1 MEKNIIYNE
10 DCLIGMKII
19 PDASIDCIICDLP
32 YGVLNKN
39 NRLASWDKIIPLNIL
54 WKEYERI
61 IKQNGAIIL
70 FSQGIFTAKLMLSN
84 EKLYRYD
91 MVWKKGLCTS
101 GFLNA
106 RRMPLRNH
114 ESILVFYKKLP
125 VYNPQMT
132 LEETLHERSKPR
144 NKNSCY
150 GYFKDVTTS
159 KSNERYPLSVVD
171 IAREYLV
178 KHPTQKPVRLIEYL
192 IKTYTNE
199 GELVL
204 DNCIGSGTTAVACIN
219 TNRDFIG
226 FELDKKFFDISIER
240 INSCYASKTK
250 TNHERTK

>member
-10 DCLIGMKII
+10 DCLIGLKRI

-39 NRLASWDKIIPLNIL
+39 NSLASWDKRIPLDIL

-91 MVWKKGLCTS
+91 MVWKKGFCTS

-150 GYFKDVTTS
+150 GNFKDVTTP
-159 KSNERYPLSVVD
+159 KSNERFPLSVVD

-178 KHPTQKPVRLIEYL
+178 KHPTQKPVKLIEYL

-204 DNCIGSGTTAVACIN
+204 DNCMGSGTTAVACIN

-240 INSCYASKTK
+240 INSCYASKKK
-250 TNHERTK
+250 TNQI

>member
-10 DCLIGMKII
+10 DCLIGLKRI

-39 NRLASWDKIIPLNIL
+39 NSLASWDKRIPLDIL

-91 MVWKKGLCTS
+91 MVWKKGFCTS

-150 GYFKDVTTS
+150 GNFKDVTTP
-159 KSNERYPLSVVD
+159 KSNERFPLSVVD

-204 DNCIGSGTTAVACIN
+204 DNCMGSGTTAVACIN

-240 INSCYASKTK
+240 INSCYASKKK
-250 TNHERTK
+250 TNQI

>member
-10 DCLIGMKII
+10 DCLIGMKRI

-39 NRLASWDKIIPLNIL
+39 NSLASWDKRIPLDIL

-91 MVWKKGLCTS
+91 MVWKKGFCTS

-132 LEETLHERSKPR
+132 LEKTLHERSKPR

-150 GYFKDVTTS
+150 GNFKDVTTP
-159 KSNERYPLSVVD
+159 KSNERFPLSVVD

-178 KHPTQKPVRLIEYL
+178 KHPTQKPVKLIEYL

-204 DNCIGSGTTAVACIN
+204 DNCMGSGTTAVACIN